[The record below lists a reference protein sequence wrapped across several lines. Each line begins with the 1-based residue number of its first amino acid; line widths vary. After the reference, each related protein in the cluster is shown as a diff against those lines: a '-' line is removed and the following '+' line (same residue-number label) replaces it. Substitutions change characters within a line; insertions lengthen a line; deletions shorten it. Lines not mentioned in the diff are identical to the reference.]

1 MITDRN
7 GQQEIFLKLI
17 IKYNFARKEE
27 YLSNNN
33 LASEFVEKGVL
44 FKPIKIEETVIVIK
58 TSVLMFTVGT
68 FNFGLLSVIAFSNAK
83 LKLDVLIFRW
93 PLNRA

>member
-44 FKPIKIEETVIVIK
+44 FKPIKT
-58 TSVLMFTVGT
+58 L
-68 FNFGLLSVIAFSNAK
+68 
-83 LKLDVLIFRW
+83 VLITITISSILGIYMQWELLISDCYLSLPF
-93 PLNRA
+93 PIQS